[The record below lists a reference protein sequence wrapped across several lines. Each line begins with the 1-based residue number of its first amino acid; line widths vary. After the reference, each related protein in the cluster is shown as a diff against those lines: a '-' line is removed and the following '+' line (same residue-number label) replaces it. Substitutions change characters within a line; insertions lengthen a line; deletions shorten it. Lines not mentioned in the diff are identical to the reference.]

1 MSPLSPPFLSCT
13 HSRRTSQLPSLP
25 AGLSVSWALPAPSH
39 SFPSV
44 FLGFSPLPLSS
55 SFQTFPLAPP
65 SSVGVAEV
73 PPWWRQRSTE
83 LFFLLPQH
91 QGREWLGWIVS
102 RGDSWPVSPAGR
114 RQLSRPAEEA
124 DPCPNC
130 LGTERWRQGAQQG
143 QSSGGLGRVLPA
155 CHSPTRA
162 PAPRFPDL
170 GLQH

>member
-1 MSPLSPPFLSCT
+1 MTRTCRPPFSPARTVAALLDFLLSLRA
-13 HSRRTSQLPSLP
+13 SPSP
-25 AGLSVSWALPAPSH
+25 GLCRHPH

-65 SSVGVAEV
+65 SSVGAAEV
-73 PPWWRQRSTE
+73 PPWWRQRSPE
-83 LFFLLPQH
+83 LSLLPQH
-91 QGREWLGWIVS
+91 QGREWSGPGWIVS

-143 QSSGGLGRVLPA
+143 QSSRGRNAEMRLVGRLVGGTDRILVA
-155 CHSPTRA
+155 ECC
-162 PAPRFPDL
+162 
-170 GLQH
+170 Q

>member
-143 QSSGGLGRVLPA
+143 QSSGGRNALGGP
-155 CHSPTRA
+155 
-162 PAPRFPDL
+162 L
-170 GLQH
+170 GGWNRQDTGG